1 MFKDFFIIISIVY
14 SFYNILIQNIN
25 FYLIVGN
32 RNCKKK
38 RKTLKKYKA
47 QKPLKGK
54 NVLRV
59 KENMLLAFHKI
70 SWYKNVAVACGSVRK
85 TSKIQMI
92 LFLLQIIKKNVVDT
106 RFLFFYYSFINVF
119 HGWLNQLIDFSGV
132 LSQTK
137 FVSLNFFVLFFQFFS
152 SFFWNQQLNE

>member
-14 SFYNILIQNIN
+14 AFYNILIQNIN

-32 RNCKKK
+32 RNRKKK
-38 RKTLKKYKA
+38 KKLKKYKA

-70 SWYKNVAVACGSVRK
+70 S
-85 TSKIQMI
+85 
-92 LFLLQIIKKNVVDT
+92 
-106 RFLFFYYSFINVF
+106 
-119 HGWLNQLIDFSGV
+119 
-132 LSQTK
+132 
-137 FVSLNFFVLFFQFFS
+137 
-152 SFFWNQQLNE
+152 

>member
-1 MFKDFFIIISIVY
+1 MYILFTTFSYKTLIFIWLLATEIA
-14 SFYNILIQNIN
+14 
-25 FYLIVGN
+25 
-32 RNCKKK
+32 KK

-92 LFLLQIIKKNVVDT
+92 FFTANHKKECCWYTVS
-106 RFLFFYYSFINVF
+106 FFYYSFINVF

-137 FVSLNFFVLFFQFFS
+137 FVSFNFFVLFFQFFS

>member
-1 MFKDFFIIISIVY
+1 MLFTTFSYKTLIFIWLLATEIA
-14 SFYNILIQNIN
+14 
-25 FYLIVGN
+25 
-32 RNCKKK
+32 KKMK
-38 RKTLKKYKA
+38 KLKKYKA

-92 LFLLQIIKKNVVDT
+92 
-106 RFLFFYYSFINVF
+106 FFYCKS
-119 HGWLNQLIDFSGV
+119 
-132 LSQTK
+132 
-137 FVSLNFFVLFFQFFS
+137 
-152 SFFWNQQLNE
+152 